1 MKSYSPQEVIK
12 ILQRNN
18 WYEKRARG
26 GHHIFANNN
35 SNNIVV
41 ISISKNNIPIGTLK
55 NIEKQSGIKF
65 N

>member
-1 MKSYSPQEVIK
+1 MESYSPQEVIK
-12 ILQRNN
+12 ILQENN

-26 GHHIFANNN
+26 GHHIFANKN

-41 ISISKNNIPIGTLK
+41 VSISKNNIPIGTLK